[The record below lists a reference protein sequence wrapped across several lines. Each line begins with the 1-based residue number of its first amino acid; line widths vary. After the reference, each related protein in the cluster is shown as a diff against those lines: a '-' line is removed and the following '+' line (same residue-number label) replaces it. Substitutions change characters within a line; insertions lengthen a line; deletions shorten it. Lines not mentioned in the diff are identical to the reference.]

1 MLPKKM
7 QAVLLTGFGGLE
19 RLKYH
24 KDVPVPNPDP
34 GQVLVNIIAAG
45 MNNTDINTRTG
56 GYNASV
62 ETGTTAAGGEQDFG
76 VDQGGIGDWSGNIV
90 FSLLGRIGRDS
101 LLQLH

>member
-1 MLPKKM
+1 M
-7 QAVLLTGFGGLE
+7 
-19 RLKYH
+19 
-24 KDVPVPNPDP
+24 PVPHPGP

-62 ETGTTAAGGEQDFG
+62 ETGMTAAVGEQDFG

-90 FSLLGRIGRDS
+90 YPLPGGVGRDS
-101 LLQLH
+101 LLQLR